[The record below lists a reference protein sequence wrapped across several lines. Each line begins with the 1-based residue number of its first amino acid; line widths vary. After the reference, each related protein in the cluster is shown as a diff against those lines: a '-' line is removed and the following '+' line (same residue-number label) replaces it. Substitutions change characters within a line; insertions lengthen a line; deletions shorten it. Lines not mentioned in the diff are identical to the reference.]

1 MRNLKALNNGVSIQR
16 SEMTKKSIKENSKAK
31 VEIKTLVPGLV
42 NLIKQEGSVNYLL
55 VENNKLVLKTEIPGH
70 NRTKY
75 KPKQDLPIL
84 YPSEQVLIYYEDDK
98 REEGLIQDLREF
110 ISRYI
115 ELPQPGD
122 DLLLSCWVLHTYLAD
137 RCNCTPIIYLYGVKE
152 TGKTRA
158 MEVLASVA
166 FFAEILTAPTE
177 ATIFRAAQYFKTTL
191 FLDELKIWGKDGN
204 PDVANLVKSRYKRGI
219 KVSRINMNKKGEK
232 QVEYYDV
239 FSPLCISSNEK
250 MSAPIEDRSLIF
262 LMQKNVKPEV
272 EAEVDQNEAQNL
284 RDRLTAWR
292 AKHLF
297 EDLPKVNSPAR
308 RRLGEIT
315 TPLVQAAI
323 LAGVNDQILD
333 ELAGCITNIAERRK
347 EMESVSFEAE
357 IVFAI
362 KELRDLELTEREEFT
377 TKELT
382 EQVNKERPDN
392 EPLKTRTVGRVVSSL
407 GFRAARVG
415 HSQQRGFF
423 LNEKLLDSLLKRY
436 NLED

>member
-1 MRNLKALNNGVSIQR
+1 MTNR
-16 SEMTKKSIKENSKAK
+16 SQKKKSKVE

-42 NLIKQEGSVNYLL
+42 NLIKQEGSVSYLL
-55 VENNKLVLKTEIPGH
+55 IENGELTLKPEIPESDG
-70 NRTKY
+70 KIY

-84 YPSEQVLIYYEDDK
+84 YPSEEVFMYYGNSKQETTLIK
-98 REEGLIQDLREF
+98 DLREF

-115 ELPQPGD
+115 ELPQPGN
-122 DLLLSCWVLHTYLAD
+122 DLLLSCWILHTYLAD
-137 RCNCTPIIYLYGVKE
+137 KCNCTPIIYFYGVKE

-158 MEVLASVA
+158 IEVLASVA

-177 ATIFRAAQYFKTTL
+177 ATLFRAAQYFKTTL

-204 PDVANLVKSRYKRGI
+204 PDVANLVKSRYKKGI

-250 MSAPIEDRSLIF
+250 MSSPIEDRSLIF
-262 LMQKNVKPEV
+262 LMQKNVKSEV
-272 EAEVDQNEAQNL
+272 ETEIDQTQAQNL

-292 AKHLF
+292 AKYLF

-308 RRLGEIT
+308 RRLREIT
-315 TPLVQAAI
+315 TPLVQAVM
-323 LAGVNDQILD
+323 LAGANNQILD
-333 ELAGCITNIAERRK
+333 ELTDCITNIAERRK

-357 IVFAI
+357 IVFALR
-362 KELRDLELTEREEFT
+362 ELRDLELTEREKFT

-382 EQVNKERPDN
+382 EQVNQGRAEN
-392 EPLKTRTVGRVVSSL
+392 EKLKSRTVGKVISSL
-407 GFRAARVG
+407 SFRATRVG
-415 HSQQRGFF
+415 HSGERGFF
-423 LNEKLLDSLLKRY
+423 LNEQLLDSLLKRY

>member
-1 MRNLKALNNGVSIQR
+1 MIKR
-16 SEMTKKSIKENSKAK
+16 SQKKKSEGK
-31 VEIKTLVPGLV
+31 VEIKTLIPGLV
-42 NLIKQEGSVNYLL
+42 NLIKQEGSVSYLL
-55 VENNKLVLKTEIPGH
+55 IENGEFTLKPEIPGSDG
-70 NRTKY
+70 KVY

-84 YPSEQVLIYYEDDK
+84 YPSEQVFIYYRNSKQET
-98 REEGLIQDLREF
+98 ELIKDLREF
-110 ISRYI
+110 ISRYV

-137 RCNCTPIIYLYGVKE
+137 KCNCTPIIYFYGVKE

-158 MEVLASVA
+158 IEVLASVA

-177 ATIFRAAQYFKTTL
+177 ATLFRAAQYFKTTL
-191 FLDELKIWGKDGN
+191 FLDELKVWGRDGN

-219 KVSRINMNKKGEK
+219 KVSRINMIKKGEK

-250 MSAPIEDRSLIF
+250 MSPPIEDRSLIF
-262 LMQKNVKPEV
+262 LMQKNITSEV
-272 EAEVDQNEAQNL
+272 ETQIDQTQAQNL

-292 AKHLF
+292 AKCLF
-297 EDLPKVNSPAR
+297 EDLPEVNSPAR
-308 RRLGEIT
+308 RRLREIT
-315 TPLVQAAI
+315 IPLVQAAI
-323 LAGVNDQILD
+323 LAGTNNQILD
-333 ELAGCITNIAERRK
+333 ELTDCITNIAERRK
-347 EMESVSFEAE
+347 DMESVSFEAE
-357 IVFAI
+357 IVFALR
-362 KELRDLELTEREEFT
+362 ELRDLELTEREEFT

-382 EQVNKERPDN
+382 EQVNNKRPDN
-392 EPLKTRTVGRVVSSL
+392 EALRTRTVGRVVSSL